1 MAEQDFFKENV
12 RRMMDND
19 PFSQW
24 LGIEIQKVKE
34 GYCLLR
40 MQIRKEM
47 LNGFG
52 TLHGGVSYAFADSA
66 LAFAGNSRGTLSVA
80 LSCQMTYPHPA
91 GEGDFLLA
99 ETREL
104 VNTSKTGTYDIEV
117 KNEQTGKIVGLFR
130 GTVFRTSKKVEDL
143 PVPKTI

>member
-1 MAEQDFFKENV
+1 MADNQNFADNV
-12 RRMMDND
+12 QRMMNND

-24 LGIEIQKVKE
+24 MGIEILAVKE
-34 GYCLLR
+34 GYCRLR
-40 MQIRKEM
+40 MQVRNEM

-80 LSCQMTYPHPA
+80 LSCHMTYPHPA
-91 GEGDFLLA
+91 TEGDFLVA

-104 VNTSKTGTYDIEV
+104 VNTGKTGTYDIEV
-117 KNEQTGKIVGLFR
+117 KNEQTGSVVGLFR

-143 PVPKTI
+143 PEHKTT